1 MTRLAQFFLVL
12 TSLAPLA
19 LVEAAVQFGSGASR
33 TGLWYLLGAIA
44 LVLLCAGLL
53 AGVRTWNAPVVL
65 ELSGPSLKESE
76 PLGFFVAYALP
87 LLGGSHAGNWLGLVT
102 FAALMGLMVWQQ
114 QLFYMNPLLALFGFH
129 FFSAK
134 NDRTG
139 SVLVLA
145 RAKALAPGRAS
156 VIELSD
162 YLWLHLGTLPAG
174 DDGPLRRDSTGQD
187 DSTAEA

>member
-114 QLFYMNPLLALFGFH
+114 QLFHMNPLLALFGFH

>member
-19 LVEAAVQFGSGASR
+19 LVEAAVQLGGGTSR
-33 TGLWYLLGAIA
+33 LAVVYLLGALLLA
-44 LVLLCAGLL
+44 LVCVGLL
-53 AGVRTWNAPVVL
+53 FGVRTWNAPALL
-65 ELSGPSLKESE
+65 EVISPSLKESE

-87 LLGGSHAGNWLGLVT
+87 LLGGSHSGSAIGLVT
-102 FAALMGLMVWQQ
+102 FASLMGLMVWQQ

-134 NDRTG
+134 NDRGG
-139 SVLVLA
+139 SVLVIA
-145 RAKALAPGRAS
+145 RQKALPGGRAT

-162 YLWLHLGTLPAG
+162 YLWLHLGVAPAG
-174 DDGPLRRDSTGQD
+174 DDGPVRRDSTGQD

>member
-33 TGLWYLLGAIA
+33 TGLWYLLGAIV